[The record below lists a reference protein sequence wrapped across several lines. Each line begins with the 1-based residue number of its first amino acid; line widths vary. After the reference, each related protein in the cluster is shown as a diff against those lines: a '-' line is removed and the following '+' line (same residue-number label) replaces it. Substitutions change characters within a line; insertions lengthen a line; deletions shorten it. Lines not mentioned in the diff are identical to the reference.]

1 MVDDPEVLRLVQEHG
16 IDAVEPLV
24 DLANERGGDDN
35 ITVAVVKLSPA
46 DPGGDGSEEEAEE
59 VHSDEG

>member
-1 MVDDPEVLRLVQEHG
+1 VQEHG
-16 IDAVEPLV
+16 VDAVEPLV

-35 ITVAVVKLSPA
+35 ITVAVIKLSPA
-46 DPGGDGSEEEAEE
+46 DPVTEEAEEEEE